1 MTPSVHP
8 GGNPFVWYE
17 LMTSDVAAAQE
28 FYAKVAGWTT
38 SEIDANGAP
47 YTILSANGEAIG
59 GMFGLPDEATAGGSS
74 PGWFGYIAV
83 PDADAALAAMVADG
97 ATAHMPVT
105 HIEQVGKIAMLADPH
120 GATFYIIQ
128 PEGEGP
134 VTAFSPMPSP
144 GKIGWN
150 ELLAADAG
158 QALAFYGRHAG
169 WEEKGAMDM
178 GPMGS
183 YHFFGLPDGATLGA
197 LMSRTAD
204 MPPPKWKHYIWVD
217 EIDAAHERLKAAGGQ
232 VRMGPQE
239 VPGPLFVIEAVDPQ
253 GASFALVGERHGSGA
268 E

>member
-1 MTPSVHP
+1 MTPSVHA

-17 LMTSDVAAAQE
+17 LMTNDAAAAKE
-28 FYAKVAGWTT
+28 FYAEVTGWTM
-38 SEIDANGAP
+38 SEVEANGAP
-47 YTILSANGEAIG
+47 YSILSADGEGVG
-59 GMFGLPDEATAGGSS
+59 GIMDIPSEAASMGAQ

-83 PDADAALAAMVADG
+83 PDADAALAAMVEDG

-105 HIEQVGKIAMLADPH
+105 HIEQVGRIAMLADPH

-134 VTAFSPMPSP
+134 TAAFSETTRP
-144 GKIGWN
+144 GKFGWN
-150 ELLAADAG
+150 ELLARDAA

-183 YHFFGLPDGATLGA
+183 YHFYGLPGGATLGG
-197 LMSRTAD
+197 LMSRTAE
-204 MPPPKWKHYIWVD
+204 MPEPKWTHYIWVED
-217 EIDAAHERLKAAGGQ
+217 IDAAHDRLSAAGGQ

-239 VPGPLFVIEAVDPQ
+239 VPGPLFVIEAIDPQ
-253 GASFALVGERHGSGA
+253 GASFALVGPRNEASA
-268 E
+268 A